1 VPRSPHHDGRRREAE
16 AIARLDRIREPLFRE
31 LEALL
36 ENPRYYRGNEP
47 HLCCLRERN
56 QMRISPLEARAI
68 ALAFRRDPVL
78 RAKLPVVLRR
88 LRAELARIKDTTE
101 RQGFDCPLLEGTRCL
116 VHQVAKP
123 IGCTAWHPG
132 RDFTRAG
139 WTAFA
144 ERDKL
149 NDELHGPD
157 WQLRVIPLWLERVL
171 AGELRSQ
178 PTMSPRDSG

>member
-101 RQGFDCPLLEGTRCL
+101 RQGFDCPLLEGTRCI

-171 AGELRSQ
+171 AGELGSQ
-178 PTMSPRDSG
+178 PTMSPRNSG